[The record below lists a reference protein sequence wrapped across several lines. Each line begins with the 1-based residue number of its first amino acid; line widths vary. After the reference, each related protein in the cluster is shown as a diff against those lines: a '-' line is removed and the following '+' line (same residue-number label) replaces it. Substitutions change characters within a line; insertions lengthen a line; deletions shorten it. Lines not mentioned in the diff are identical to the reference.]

1 MTTFAEEFQVL
12 SDGLFHWSV
21 YEPTVKCEISCIAL
35 KTASGLVVIDPVPL
49 SDEAWKK
56 LLDVGALRAVLLTSG
71 NHVRHSDV
79 LRKQHKV
86 PIVTAPATRRDIV
99 EIKCD
104 VVLLET
110 ELLYGIAP
118 IAIPGATP
126 GETAFFSNTGVMIL
140 GDAITNTNPE
150 KGLEFLPDKY
160 CTDSQQNRLSLK
172 KLLNYDFHTLIFA
185 HGLPVT
191 SKAKE
196 KLSVLLATS

>member
-1 MTTFAEEFQVL
+1 MTAFAEEFQVL

-21 YEPTVKCEISCIAL
+21 YEPTVKCELSCAAL
-35 KTASGLVVIDPVPL
+35 KTSSGLVVIDPVPL
-49 SDEAWKK
+49 SDAAWKK
-56 LLDVGALRAVLLTSG
+56 LLDIAALRAILLTNG
-71 NHVRHSDV
+71 NHVRQADV

-86 PIVTAPATRRDIV
+86 PIVTAPAARRDIV

-126 GETAFFSNTGVMIL
+126 GETAFFSNTGVMVL
-140 GDAITNTNPE
+140 GDAIINTDPE
-150 KGLEFLPDKY
+150 KGFEFLHDKY
-160 CTDSQQNRLSLK
+160 CADPQQNRLSLK
-172 KLLNYDFHTLIFA
+172 KLLGYDFHTLIFA

-191 SKAKE
+191 SRAKE
-196 KLSVLLATS
+196 NLRALLATS